1 MLKQWMNN
9 RRKKKAELLLQS
21 LDTNELAEALVQHI
35 DYDVL
40 ARKTKVDYG
49 VLAYEVVDHLD
60 LDDVVCELARNFDA
74 DDIAR
79 QVDLYDVAYNLDM
92 DDLAGHI
99 DMDDL
104 ARNVNI
110 DMDELACNHI
120 DMDDLASYLDM
131 GELVERLD
139 LREMSSHVADLIDT
153 ETIAERFDLKELAAC
168 VTPDAVAEALA
179 SASAALADDRLTAMV
194 DCLSSMAEAIGLA
207 VTEMQMSI
215 KED

>member
-21 LDTNELAEALVQHI
+21 LDTNELAEALAQHI

-92 DDLAGHI
+92 GDLAGHI

-110 DMDELACNHI
+110 DMDELARNHI